1 MDSET
6 PNLTYKRILLFWLP
20 LESTWLMM
28 AMEGAL
34 MSAIIAR
41 MAAPKFNLAAFGV
54 AFSFLLIL
62 EAPLMMIISATTAL
76 VIDREAFIKMRR
88 FTFVLI
94 GIITLMMGITA
105 IPAVF
110 YFLSQKLI
118 GLPNHIARLTYG
130 TVLIST
136 PIPWAIGYRRFYQ
149 GVLIRHDQT
158 RYVALGTAVRFIGI
172 TSLGLLLYR
181 FSIFEG
187 AWTGAIILLFAVTLE
202 AILSRFMA
210 RGIIHQLL
218 SETEIGEGVDG
229 DSLTY
234 RAILNFY
241 LPLAL
246 TSLLALGVQPA
257 VTFFVGKSRMAI
269 ESLAVLPVIS
279 GLIFLFMSCGMS
291 FHDVVIALVGDNN
304 RNFKAL
310 RNFALGLGVVTTG
323 LLVGIGFTPLS
334 YFWFHGVSGLSV
346 ELTQFALTPVKLL
359 TVMPGLWMLVTFQR
373 SVLVSA
379 RHTAPITW
387 GTGVELLIV
396 LAALFVTIVHLDF
409 VGAVAAATAFL
420 LGRIGGMLCLVR
432 PFSKVV
438 KAFK

>member
-1 MDSET
+1 
-6 PNLTYKRILLFWLP
+6 
-20 LESTWLMM
+20 M

-41 MAAPKFNLAAFGV
+41 MASPKFNLAAFGV
-54 AFSFLLIL
+54 AFSFLMIL

-76 VIDREAFIKMRR
+76 VIDRESFIKMRR

-94 GIITLMMGITA
+94 GIITLMMGITVL
-105 IPAVF
+105 PPVF

-118 GLPNHIARLTYG
+118 GLPYHIARLAYG

-149 GVLIRHDQT
+149 GVLIRHNQT
-158 RYVALGTAVRFIGI
+158 RYVALGTAIRLTGI
-172 TSLGLLLYR
+172 TSLGLLFYR
-181 FSIFEG
+181 FSVLEG
-187 AWTGAIILLFAVTLE
+187 AWTGASILLFAVILE
-202 AILSRFMA
+202 AILSRFLA
-210 RGIIHQLL
+210 GGIIHHLL
-218 SETEIGEGVDG
+218 SETEIKEGVDE

-234 RAILNFY
+234 RAIFNFY
-241 LPLAL
+241 LPLAM

-291 FHDVVIALVGDNN
+291 FHEVVIALVGDKN

-310 RNFALGLGVVTTG
+310 RNFALGLGLVTVG
-323 LLVGIGFTPLS
+323 LLACIGFTPLS
-334 YFWFHGVSGLSV
+334 FFWFHRVSGLSV

-359 TVMPGLWMLVTFQR
+359 TVMPGLWMLVSFQR
-373 SVLVSA
+373 SVLVST
-379 RHTAPITW
+379 RHTTPITW
-387 GTGVELLIV
+387 ATGLELLIV
-396 LAALFVTIVHLDF
+396 LATLFVAIVYLDF
-409 VGAVAAATAFL
+409 IGAVAAATAFL
-420 LGRIGGMLCLVR
+420 LGRISGMLYLIR

-438 KAFK
+438 KTFQ

>member
-1 MDSET
+1 MDRVFLACLFSHLMVFLLRKLSVLSELIYRLIKLATYIARISSNFCKGMRAMSLFGPLLCGIAIIVDFKT
-6 PNLTYKRILLFWLP
+6 PNLTYKRIFLFWLP

-94 GIITLMMGITA
+94 GIITLLMGITA
-105 IPAVF
+105 LPAVF

-118 GLPNHIARLTYG
+118 GLPDHIARLTYG
-130 TVLIST
+130 TVLISI

-202 AILSRFMA
+202 AYF
-210 RGIIHQLL
+210 
-218 SETEIGEGVDG
+218 E
-229 DSLTY
+229 
-234 RAILNFY
+234 
-241 LPLAL
+241 PLHGPRYY
-246 TSLLALGVQPA
+246 SSPA
-257 VTFFVGKSRMAI
+257 VG
-269 ESLAVLPVIS
+269 
-279 GLIFLFMSCGMS
+279 
-291 FHDVVIALVGDNN
+291 N
-304 RNFKAL
+304 R
-310 RNFALGLGVVTTG
+310 
-323 LLVGIGFTPLS
+323 
-334 YFWFHGVSGLSV
+334 
-346 ELTQFALTPVKLL
+346 
-359 TVMPGLWMLVTFQR
+359 
-373 SVLVSA
+373 
-379 RHTAPITW
+379 
-387 GTGVELLIV
+387 
-396 LAALFVTIVHLDF
+396 D
-409 VGAVAAATAFL
+409 
-420 LGRIGGMLCLVR
+420 
-432 PFSKVV
+432 
-438 KAFK
+438 

>member
-1 MDSET
+1 MDSNT
-6 PNLTYKRILLFWLP
+6 PLTYKRILLFWLP

-118 GLPNHIARLTYG
+118 GLPDHIARLTYG
-130 TVLIST
+130 TVLISI

-149 GVLIRHDQT
+149 GVLIRHHQT
-158 RYVALGTAVRFIGI
+158 RYVALGTAVRLIGI

-181 FSIFEG
+181 FSILEG
-187 AWTGAIILLFAVTLE
+187 AWTGATILLFAVILE

-218 SETEIGEGVDG
+218 SE
-229 DSLTY
+229 
-234 RAILNFY
+234 
-241 LPLAL
+241 
-246 TSLLALGVQPA
+246 
-257 VTFFVGKSRMAI
+257 
-269 ESLAVLPVIS
+269 
-279 GLIFLFMSCGMS
+279 
-291 FHDVVIALVGDNN
+291 N
-304 RNFKAL
+304 RN
-310 RNFALGLGVVTTG
+310 
-323 LLVGIGFTPLS
+323 
-334 YFWFHGVSGLSV
+334 
-346 ELTQFALTPVKLL
+346 
-359 TVMPGLWMLVTFQR
+359 
-373 SVLVSA
+373 
-379 RHTAPITW
+379 
-387 GTGVELLIV
+387 
-396 LAALFVTIVHLDF
+396 
-409 VGAVAAATAFL
+409 
-420 LGRIGGMLCLVR
+420 
-432 PFSKVV
+432 
-438 KAFK
+438 